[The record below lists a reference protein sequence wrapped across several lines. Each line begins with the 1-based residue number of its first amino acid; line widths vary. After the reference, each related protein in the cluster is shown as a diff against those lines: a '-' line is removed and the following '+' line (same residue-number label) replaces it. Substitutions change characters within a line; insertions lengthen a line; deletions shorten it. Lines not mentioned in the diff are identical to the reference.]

1 MVCLKTLC
9 IVSDYSKLFFT
20 NFFNIYNK
28 LFYIKFDL
36 LKKPERD
43 FSFTSPDLLRM
54 LRGELSPR

>member
-20 NFFNIYNK
+20 NFLKIYNK
-28 LFYIKFDL
+28 YNIKFDL